1 MERKNG
7 FTLIELLAV
16 IVVLSIILV
25 IATSSVIKNI
35 NDSRA
40 KAKYIA
46 AKEIVDIAS
55 AYIETETDGIYI
67 ETETDGI
74 DKECVKV
81 KDLIDKDYLEKDVTN
96 PKTGEN
102 GNIDDNQAI
111 CKSDSFSSK
120 SQVEYGNNNGKGYYF
135 DGYMYNLN

>member
-46 AKEIVDIAS
+46 AKEIVQIAEAYFAVNGDKTS
-55 AYIETETDGIYI
+55 ATIS
-67 ETETDGI
+67 
-74 DKECVKV
+74 
-81 KDLIDKDYLEKDVTN
+81 DLSEYLEKDATN
-96 PKTGEN
+96 PETGKNDLLTQGSNQVVCKNEN
-102 GNIDDNQAI
+102 YSSENQN
-111 CKSDSFSSK
+111 KYE
-120 SQVEYGNNNGKGYYF
+120 VNYNGYEF
-135 DGYMYNLN
+135 DGYWYGLDGNCK

>member
-46 AKEIVDIAS
+46 AKEIVQIAEAYFAVNGDKTS
-55 AYIETETDGIYI
+55 ATIS
-67 ETETDGI
+67 
-74 DKECVKV
+74 
-81 KDLIDKDYLEKDVTN
+81 DLSEYLEKDATN
-96 PKTGEN
+96 PETGKN
-102 GNIDDNQAI
+102 DLLTQGQGL
-111 CKSDSFSSK
+111 
-120 SQVEYGNNNGKGYYF
+120 SQVVCKGNYSSENQNKYEVNYNGYEF
-135 DGYMYNLN
+135 DGYWYGLDGNCK